1 MPDDDDAKP
10 TESGSSSEAV
20 ATDGGETPPAERAPS
35 TTSHGLLGGTLA
47 NLLGGDSAFARY
59 ARSSTAHAVVLAV
72 LAVYPFVHAFFTN
85 PATFNVVPVLSGAPE
100 YWAET
105 FVAVLPRVETM
116 VAIFYFGL
124 FAASFDFISGYTG
137 YLSFGHAAFYGV
149 GAYGVI
155 LVANGKIPL
164 LGSQT
169 PFMVTILVMAIAA
182 AVLAVLLGLVSFR
195 LSGVY
200 FAMITLGFSQILY
213 VLFASWDFVGEN
225 PRDGVAVLSHPEG
238 FEIGV
243 PFVDA
248 LNLQI
253 GQLQGDSVLYG
264 LDMAKLGFDFLGFID
279 VTVDLGGTEVSYY
292 MVGLV
297 AVLGYAAMQRI
308 IHSPFGRV
316 MIAIRENEERA
327 RAIGYDVYKVKL
339 AAFAMSAF
347 FGAIAGGLFAG
358 FRRSVSPENS
368 LYFLVAG
375 DALLAAVIGGFGT
388 LAGPIFGRLFHIS
401 IEEFLSKSGS
411 GGGLLPWLE
420 RTLGEGTMT
429 TETVGGVTVGEGV
442 DTFLNGHAELYVGLV
457 FVLFVL
463 YVPNGL
469 LGTIRVRMGG
479 TVAGQTAARIKRWA
493 NGAAPTGSKS
503 TGSADAEGDDD

>member
-1 MPDDDDAKP
+1 M
-10 TESGSSSEAV
+10 
-20 ATDGGETPPAERAPS
+20 
-35 TTSHGLLGGTLA
+35 
-47 NLLGGDSAFARY
+47 FARY
-59 ARSSTAHAVVLAV
+59 ARSSTAHVAVLVV

-85 PATFNVVPVLSGAPE
+85 PGTYTVVPVLSGAPE
-100 YWAET
+100 YWAAT
-105 FVAVLPRVETM
+105 LVAVLPRVETM

-137 YLSFGHAAFYGV
+137 YLSFGHAAFYGL

-169 PFMVTILVMAIAA
+169 PFMVTMLVMALAA
-182 AVLAVLLGLVSFR
+182 AVLAVLVGLVSFR

-213 VLFASWDFVGEN
+213 VLFQSWDFVGEN
-225 PRDGVAVLSHPEG
+225 PRDGVAVLEHPDG

-243 PFVDA
+243 PFVDS
-248 LNLQI
+248 LNLAI
-253 GQLQGDSVLYG
+253 GQLQGDSVVYG
-264 LDMAKLGFDFLGFID
+264 LDMAKLGVDFLGFID

-292 MVGLV
+292 MIGLI
-297 AVLGYAAMQRI
+297 AVIGYAAMQRI

-339 AAFAMSAF
+339 SAFAMSAF
-347 FGAIAGGLFAG
+347 FGAMAGALFAG

-375 DALLAAVIGGFGT
+375 DALLASVIGGFGT

-401 IEEFLSKSGS
+401 IEEFLSKAGS

-420 RTLGEGTMT
+420 STLGDGTMG
-429 TETVGGVTVGEGV
+429 TELVGGVTVGEGV

-469 LGTIRVRMGG
+469 LGTIRMRVGG
-479 TVAGQTAARIKRWA
+479 TVAGQTAERIRRWA
-493 NGAAPTGSKS
+493 DGAANGNAAAD
-503 TGSADAEGDDD
+503 ADAEGGDD